1 MAGLQDSSL
10 QQSPLQPPRA
20 GNLDVNTVCGGGGRG
35 EPHKGEAVSWFP
47 PVNREEQ
54 ARSFQKEVR
63 RDPEDLGERHRVPS
77 W

>member
-10 QQSPLQPPRA
+10 QQPPLQPPRA

-47 PVNREEQ
+47 PVNREEH

-63 RDPEDLGERHRVPS
+63 RDPEDLGERHQVPS